1 MKDKKEGKIMNKK
14 EFGLVFGIASLSTLV
29 AYSVA
34 RKTYKVLAN
43 HRRKKTLRLKDV
55 LPCVDKSTEVRY
67 VNDRSAL
74 FYVFLKR
81 GNFEKYFIENK
92 KDIIDQDIVP
102 TKLFLLKGGS
112 YNNDLDTLLN
122 KKVAHV
128 SVNEDN
134 CDMLDILL
142 VP

>member
-1 MKDKKEGKIMNKK
+1 MNKR
-14 EFGLVFGIASLSTLV
+14 EFGIVFSVGSFSALA
-29 AYSVA
+29 AYFLA
-34 RKTYKVLAN
+34 RKTYKALAN

-55 LPCVDKSTEVRY
+55 LPYIDKSAEVRY

-74 FYVFLKR
+74 FYAVLKR
-81 GNFEKYFIENK
+81 GDFDKYYTVNK
-92 KDIIDQDIVP
+92 KDIIEQDIVP
-102 TKLFLLKGGS
+102 TKLFLLKGEN

-122 KKVAHV
+122 KKIAHV

-134 CDMLDILL
+134 SDMLDILL